1 MITSGIN
8 VVTTARPAWFPEN
21 YTHPEFI
28 ARGGQAEVWRARA
41 ISGPSPVAIKRYF
54 GPVSS
59 SFYKETGYLIEL
71 QSDHVVQLYDL
82 VDTLEGGKLVVLEYC
97 SGGTLRT
104 LLHSKNRLSVR
115 RTLDVGR
122 QIARALLAVHRLDIA
137 HGDVKPEN
145 IFLSRN
151 IGAPRWK
158 LADFGLARHPGQ
170 LPGKPSL
177 TPAYA
182 CPCQFSNHLTY
193 ESDVYSLAVVMLECI
208 TGHRPQ
214 AFKAKDLLVHVNEAS
229 LHRFLAHCLEKDP
242 RDRPSMK
249 EFFVY
254 CKRRLMVETASNYL
268 SDESRIVL
276 KSAIEEE
283 LNDN

>member
-82 VDTLEGGKLVVLEYC
+82 VDTLEGGKLVVL
-97 SGGTLRT
+97 
-104 LLHSKNRLSVR
+104 
-115 RTLDVGR
+115 VGR